1 MTNDAGAAAV
11 LIEEEVEVLK
21 AIYGEDNV
29 VHNKFTITENTTTKR
44 CCATPTTTN
53 QHTAAVQKVEDSS
66 SSNSGCRASVKV
78 IHSSSRTTSNKGT
91 TTTPRTL
98 HEVCVGNLEAN
109 SENDSGG
116 PHGGSAVAWRFDLIF
131 RLTDGYPH
139 STDTC
144 EVNAG
149 WIDITEAKN
158 LSELALQSLS
168 PPTPSIWA
176 AVEVVRE
183 AIRKPPPSL
192 MDATTLVSGE
202 GALDLCDD
210 LCDDV
215 CDEEKSDV
223 HLPAIDDLHMI
234 TDYCSTAAIHIQIYH
249 GEPIVDRKSIFQA
262 HVATVHDLKEVRAV
276 RDALLSDSK
285 IARAA
290 HNILAYRI
298 RQAPRPNRKTQQ
310 MNGSSS
316 PSSTGHNTDRNCN
329 SSSSIATNND
339 EHKDHNSSFAKKYH
353 KHRNA
358 AAAVASPDAC
368 DGTRLLQDHDSDG
381 ENHAGG
387 RLQHLLDILN
397 VENVLVVVTRWYG
410 GILLGPDRFRHINN
424 AARLALMDR
433 GDLMDR
439 GAGIRQQVV
448 GNKTSNRKH
457 R

>member
-158 LSELALQSLS
+158 LSELALQ
-168 PPTPSIWA
+168 
-176 AVEVVRE
+176 
-183 AIRKPPPSL
+183 
-192 MDATTLVSGE
+192 
-202 GALDLCDD
+202 
-210 LCDDV
+210 
-215 CDEEKSDV
+215 KSDV